1 MEHQLQEDSQAWAE
15 LKDFLNDRIAR
26 AVSGELSSQSWDQI
40 VNEELGGVSGEMSLC
55 SECSTDEARGRS

>member
-26 AVSGELSSQSWDQI
+26 AVSGELSS
-40 VNEELGGVSGEMSLC
+40 
-55 SECSTDEARGRS
+55 